1 MRAPLNVNCWI
12 GFRSVTIIMLD
23 QEKPMTTFQKRRS
36 IHSLALVTM
45 LLLTSTALSM
55 QHTVVRR
62 VRFPRGRTTVVLKG
76 TVVNNTLNNYLLNAR
91 AGQTMSVHLTSPSG
105 KAWFDLYPRNDRGA
119 LADSAED
126 TKDFE
131 GRLPQSGDYVISVY
145 SETGTTRYTLEV
157 TVR

>member
-1 MRAPLNVNCWI
+1 
-12 GFRSVTIIMLD
+12 
-23 QEKPMTTFQKRRS
+23 MTTFQKRRS

-76 TVVNNTLNNYLLNAR
+76 TVVNNTLNNYLLNAK

-119 LADSAED
+119 LTDSAED